1 MSREVAHGTAAQ
13 SGALR
18 DPTMRIGPL
27 AAVPEVLQGLGADPA
42 AVLGDV
48 GFDPSYFRDPDLPVS
63 YLALGRVLARAAA
76 ASRCEHFGLLVGMR
90 SGPGSVG
97 IPGHLMTLAPDV
109 GTALDE
115 LRQYFALHDRGGS
128 VVFDVDEEYCTLG
141 YAVVTLGV
149 EAIDQVHDLA
159 LAVACN
165 MMRALCGPAWAPAS
179 VQLPRRRPRD
189 PEPWRRFFGVPVAF
203 DAPRCV
209 MRFARRW
216 LTAPVPTADRSLHGF
231 VQRHA
236 DAARAESDVDSV
248 DQVRALVRA
257 CIVDGG
263 GHADQVARL
272 QGMHPR
278 TLNRRLAAA
287 GTTFQRMRDE
297 VLHDMS
303 LQLLG
308 ATSMPVSEA
317 ATALGYADATAFI
330 RAFRRWTG
338 QTPAQWR
345 RAR

>member
-1 MSREVAHGTAAQ
+1 
-13 SGALR
+13 
-18 DPTMRIGPL
+18 
-27 AAVPEVLQGLGADPA
+27 
-42 AVLGDV
+42 
-48 GFDPSYFRDPDLPVS
+48 
-63 YLALGRVLARAAA
+63 
-76 ASRCEHFGLLVGMR
+76 
-90 SGPGSVG
+90 
-97 IPGHLMTLAPDV
+97 
-109 GTALDE
+109 
-115 LRQYFALHDRGGS
+115 
-128 VVFDVDEEYCTLG
+128 
-141 YAVVTLGV
+141 
-149 EAIDQVHDLA
+149 
-159 LAVACN
+159 
-165 MMRALCGPAWAPAS
+165 
-179 VQLPRRRPRD
+179 
-189 PEPWRRFFGVPVAF
+189 
-203 DAPRCV
+203 